1 MPSDTKPKLSIRFG
15 LGAIKAVGFNMTENA
30 VKERV
35 ENGKFKD
42 IYDFSERLDPKTIN
56 KKSIEALSKAGA
68 FDCLHDNRHQ
78 IANSFDV
85 LSSYAAQ
92 KHEAASSNQ
101 MSLFC
106 GTPEADV
113 KPELKKVEKWTK
125 IERLQKEF
133 EAFGFFLNEH
143 PTDDHVP
150 ALRRRGV
157 IFSDKLERDELG
169 DNSLVKMSGVI
180 AGSKH
185 RSGPRGR
192 FAYLTISDY
201 LGIFEAMIFDENF
214 NTDFFA
220 NNAHLKNKFFILLLV
235 VTTINFA
242 QTARK
247 YSNEFLNIGAGA
259 KGLAMGGAQVA
270 SVADATAGYWNPAGL
285 TEIKEHTV
293 ASLMHAE
300 YFAGIGKYDYASIAM
315 PLDDPTVVTRS
326 LGFSLI
332 RFAVDDIPNTL
343 FLVEP
348 DGSVNYNNIRSFSSA
363 DYALLVS
370 YGQVIFSD
378 ENRTFSF
385 GANAKVVHRSV
396 GSFAKAWGLGID
408 AGLQYRTSRFNVGLM
423 AKDVTT
429 TFNAW
434 NFSFT
439 DKSCEDHEDYS

>member
-1 MPSDTKPKLSIRFG
+1 MS
-15 LGAIKAVGFNMTENA
+15 NMTYSRICVLA
-30 VKERV
+30 VV
-35 ENGKFKD
+35 
-42 IYDFSERLDPKTIN
+42 
-56 KKSIEALSKAGA
+56 
-68 FDCLHDNRHQ
+68 C
-78 IANSFDV
+78 
-85 LSSYAAQ
+85 
-92 KHEAASSNQ
+92 
-101 MSLFC
+101 
-106 GTPEADV
+106 
-113 KPELKKVEKWTK
+113 
-125 IERLQKEF
+125 
-133 EAFGFFLNEH
+133 
-143 PTDDHVP
+143 
-150 ALRRRGV
+150 
-157 IFSDKLERDELG
+157 
-169 DNSLVKMSGVI
+169 
-180 AGSKH
+180 
-185 RSGPRGR
+185 
-192 FAYLTISDY
+192 
-201 LGIFEAMIFDENF
+201 
-214 NTDFFA
+214 
-220 NNAHLKNKFFILLLV
+220 LLV
-235 VTTINFA
+235 SNASA
-242 QTARK
+242 QFRK

-259 KGLAMGGAQVA
+259 RGLGMGGAQVA

-285 TEIKEHTV
+285 TEIKEHPV

-439 DKSCEDHEDYS
+439 DKEKEVLYLTNNDIPVKSTELTAPRLVLGASYFAELSENLGLNAELNMDLSFDGKRNVLFSSSTVNMDPLAGVELEYKKQLFGRLGVYNFQQGMKDGDSTNLKKVWIYQPGLGVGFKLKNVEIDYAFTNLANQSNPLYTHIFSLKFNLVRKENTY